1 MTHPASAP
9 PRAVAVT
16 GAAGYIGGRLVER
29 LLAEGVERVV
39 GVDVRPARIEH
50 ERYTHLEQDICSPL
64 DVALHRHGVEAIVH
78 LAFVLRQTRRRA
90 QGRRVNVEGG
100 NNVLWA
106 AHAAGVRRIVL
117 MSSATLYGPS
127 PEHTAPV
134 DENAPVRPPRGFAY
148 AEDKAETERAFLR
161 YAQSRAGEVDVSIL
175 RGCIVMGPNAAN
187 FITAALDRPVL
198 VRVGGQDPPMQ
209 FVHEDDVVEL
219 LWRFVAEPHPGVFN
233 VAAPGTVRW
242 SEMVA
247 AAGRRLISL
256 PAWAIYP
263 LTQLAWLAHLQNDA
277 PAVGLDFIRW
287 PWTVSTARLEAELGF
302 TFTHDSRA
310 ALNAYL
316 ATLGRGAAPEA
327 PGEQEPGEQEP
338 GEQESEEENA

>member
-1 MTHPASAP
+1 MTHPASAA
-9 PRAVAVT
+9 PRVVAVT

-39 GVDVRPARIEH
+39 GVDVRPASVEH
-50 ERYTHLEQDICSPL
+50 ERYTHLTQDICAPL
-64 DVALHRHGVEAIVH
+64 DVAFRTHGVEAVVH

-90 QGRRVNVEGG
+90 EGRRVNVEGG

-106 AHAAGVRRIVL
+106 AHAAEVRRIVL
-117 MSSATLYGPS
+117 MSSSTIYGPS
-127 PEHTAPV
+127 PEHAAPLGE
-134 DENAPVRPPRGFAY
+134 DAPVRPPRGFAY

-161 YAQSRAGEVDVSIL
+161 YAETRGDEVDVSIL
-175 RGCIVMGPNAAN
+175 RGCVVMGPNAAN
-187 FITAALDRPVL
+187 FITAALDKPVL
-198 VRVGGQDPPMQ
+198 VRVGREDPPMQ

-219 LWRFVAEPHPGVFN
+219 LWRFVAEQHPGVFN

-242 SEMVA
+242 SEIVG

-263 LTQLAWLAHLQNDA
+263 LTQFAWLAHLQNDA

-287 PWTVSTARLEAELGF
+287 PWTVSTERLEAELGF

-310 ALNAYL
+310 ALDAYL
-316 ATLGRGAAPEA
+316 ATLPSRARLDAPGGAA
-327 PGEQEPGEQEP
+327 
-338 GEQESEEENA
+338 